1 MKDLSPKTRRALKL
15 FDCITKTSRLSF
27 GITMAD
33 DDWYA
38 GRKGTIGDA
47 LAKCQTESNS
57 ILYAHCPNLGFGAF
71 VTFPA
76 DQGTATD
83 SQIIQ
88 ALRLECIRR
97 TERMA

>member
-1 MKDLSPKTRRALKL
+1 MKDLAKKTRTALKL
-15 FDCITKTSRLSF
+15 FDHITKTSHLSF
-27 GITMAD
+27 GITTAD
-33 DDWYA
+33 EDWYA
-38 GRKGTIGDA
+38 GRKGPIGDA
-47 LAKCQTESNS
+47 LTQCQTEFNS

-97 TERMA
+97 TERLA